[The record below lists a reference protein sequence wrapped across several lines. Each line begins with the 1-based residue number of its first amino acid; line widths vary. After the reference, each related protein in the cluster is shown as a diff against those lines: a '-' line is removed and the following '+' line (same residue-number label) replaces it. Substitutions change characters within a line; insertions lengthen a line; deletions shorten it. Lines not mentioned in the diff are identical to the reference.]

1 MSLQQYVLTILTVL
15 ALAVGQILFKLA
27 ARGMAGSAPLIQQIV
42 FNGYL
47 WVALVVYAVATAFWI
62 ALLRHIPL
70 ALAYP
75 FVALAFF
82 FVPVLAHF
90 ILQEPLRW
98 QNLLGGAFILLG
110 VWVSVGLKG

>member
-15 ALAVGQILFKLA
+15 ALAVGQVLFKLA
-27 ARGMAGSAPLIQQIV
+27 ARGMAGAEPLLQQIL

-47 WVALVVYAVATAFWI
+47 WVALAVYAVATAFWI

-82 FVPVLAHF
+82 FVPLMGHWFLA
-90 ILQEPLRW
+90 EPLRW
-98 QNLLGGAFILLG
+98 QNMLGAAFILVG
-110 VWVSVGLKG
+110 VWVSVGWKA